1 MQVEAKRVLAS
12 DGPLFGFSGER
23 KEVEGGVGLHF
34 TLGGQSRNCKFVIV
48 DAPSSYSAIFG
59 SPLISAFRCVPSSFH
74 QCLKFN
80 AEGVQVR
87 VRGDPKVARECY
99 VTAVNTISWQEGA
112 EEMGRRME
120 EDEQEAGEEKP
131 RTKDCAE
138 KAERGGME
146 EVVEVRAAGGE
157 MEVEVRFPEEGDAEG
172 WGEQSRLEAAEEV
185 VELEVLTRGGRMERI
200 RVSGG

>member
-23 KEVEGGVGLHF
+23 KEVEGGVGLHV

-59 SPLISAFRCVPSSFH
+59 RPLISAFRCVPSSFH

-80 AEGVQVR
+80 AEGAQVR

-99 VTAVNTISWQEGA
+99 VTAVNTISWQKGP
-112 EEMGRRME
+112 RRWDGGWRQTSRE
-120 EDEQEAGEEKP
+120 P
-131 RTKDCAE
+131 
-138 KAERGGME
+138 ERWSW
-146 EVVEVRAAGGE
+146 R
-157 MEVEVRFPEEGDAEG
+157 
-172 WGEQSRLEAAEEV
+172 
-185 VELEVLTRGGRMERI
+185 
-200 RVSGG
+200 